1 MAEKIIADALDT
13 ALARHYEQLGD
24 AEREK
29 QAVVFMD
36 GRWVAIRGNFTPDEI
51 REAVEYIHRYRSSQK
66 LQASMEETS
75 PFVVKNGEVFIKE
88 ASIAVGAIQAAAI
101 ETPHPVTNIYNISLV
116 VGCSE
121 SEKEKTT
128 VSGNGFSIHANFEE
142 SLRNSL
148 AAHEEVER
156 LREALKN
163 AAKSAASD
171 GAKQAAGDIA
181 KQMAADKKAMDELEK
196 TIRKAIRNECLD
208 QYIANA
214 RASSQTFKQ
223 HTIGG
228 EITPL
233 TYTAS
238 MSINVNDASSA
249 SGADSNIDGT
259 SFEVSDKDMV
269 VNLAGGG
276 RIVISNW
283 VDSST
288 MVSKALPPLAH
299 TASLAPSCNDI
310 VEETL
315 SAVLTAILPSVP
327 GSRTEEAAIATA
339 RAVRSAFNALGSDNA
354 SPR

>member
-1 MAEKIIADALDT
+1 MAEKIISDALDA

-36 GRWVAIRGNFTPDEI
+36 GRWVAIRGDFTPDEI

-75 PFVVKNGEVFIKE
+75 PFVVKNCEVFIKD
-88 ASIAVGAIQAAAI
+88 ATIAGGAIQAAAI
-101 ETPHPVTNIYNISLV
+101 ETPHPVTNIYNISFGV
-116 VGCSE
+116 RSDEPEQKKVTISTNKFEVKPG
-121 SEKEKTT
+121 
-128 VSGNGFSIHANFEE
+128 IDANLEALIE
-142 SLRNSL
+142 N
-148 AAHEEVER
+148 
-156 LREALKN
+156 ALKN
-163 AAKSAASD
+163 AAECAELD
-171 GAKQAAGDIA
+171 VA

-214 RASSQTFKQ
+214 RASSQTLKQ

-288 MVSKALPPLAH
+288 MVSKAFPPLAH

-315 SAVLTAILPSVP
+315 SAVLAAILPSVP
-327 GSRTEEAAIATA
+327 GGRTEEAAIVTA